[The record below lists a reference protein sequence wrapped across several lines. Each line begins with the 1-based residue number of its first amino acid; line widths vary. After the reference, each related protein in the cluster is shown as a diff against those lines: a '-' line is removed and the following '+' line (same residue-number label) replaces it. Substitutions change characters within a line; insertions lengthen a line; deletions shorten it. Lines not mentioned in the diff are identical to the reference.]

1 MPQVTADLQGASRD
15 ATAARPPG
23 ARPLSPH
30 VQVWRWH
37 PTMVASILTR
47 ISAVAL
53 YFAAFVAAGW
63 AWALASGPEAYARY
77 TGLLGSPLGV
87 VVLLGFTGAF
97 FYHFAG
103 GIRHLVFDM
112 GKGLNP
118 KLADM
123 TALAAIVFAVAATA
137 VVFGVAYLTGALDGL
152 F

>member
-15 ATAARPPG
+15 ATAAKTPG
-23 ARPLSPH
+23 SRPLSPH

-47 ISAVAL
+47 ITAVGL
-53 YFAAFVAAGW
+53 YFGAFIAAGW
-63 AWALASGPEAYARY
+63 ALALATGPEAYDRY
-77 TGLLGSPLGV
+77 MRLLGSPLGV
-87 VVLLGFTGAF
+87 LVLLGLTGAF
-97 FYHFAG
+97 FYHFAS
-103 GIRHLVFDM
+103 GIRHLVFDV

-137 VVFGVAYLTGALDGL
+137 VVFGVAFLEGALDGVV
-152 F
+152 